1 MILMMISYACFKQ
14 SPEGGIGQVYIHM
27 LITCSI
33 KRQIFCRSS
42 IDIEQVVVSRQDMK
56 LLEVLAGRVREERRE
71 EEVLTE
77 NF

>member
-1 MILMMISYACFKQ
+1 
-14 SPEGGIGQVYIHM
+14 M

-33 KRQIFCRSS
+33 NRQIFCRSS

-77 NF
+77 NS

>member
-14 SPEGGIGQVYIHM
+14 SLEGGIGQVYIHM

-33 KRQIFCRSS
+33 NRQIFCRSS

-77 NF
+77 NS

>member
-1 MILMMISYACFKQ
+1 
-14 SPEGGIGQVYIHM
+14 M

-33 KRQIFCRSS
+33 TIQIFCRSS

-71 EEVLTE
+71 EEVLNE